1 MVSFGWWACRSGR
14 SSNTCGTITDAA
26 REVEETG
33 AVEEATCIIATW
45 AAEVAA
51 CCNVAPWACRRGQK
65 WKWAKVAPCSYT
77 RRRLTN
83 PLSMLLFPASKY
95 LPPLH
100 QEQSTIKI
108 LLINKVDLMHSFIA
122 NAIYVHKTGT
132 LGAIDVCSLV
142 ITPLYLRYQGATNC
156 QVIASVGQWV
166 LRAEM
171 LSSVRPSHRNR
182 HNSLANH
189 VSKDP
194 PSSLQNTLSS
204 IQTKPLYI
212 STEGLATHFWDWAKP
227 NILYS
232 TGMNYW
238 STYGEDQGILVA
250 MDE

>member
-1 MVSFGWWACRSGR
+1 MLGKGVAWSKAERGNAGRESFGWWACRSGR
-14 SSNTCGTITDAA
+14 SNNTCGTITDAA

-77 RRRLTN
+77 RRCLTN

-95 LPPLH
+95 LPSLC

-108 LLINKVDLMHSFIA
+108 LLINKFVLMHSFIA
-122 NAIYVHKTGT
+122 NAIYVHNTGT
-132 LGAIDVCSLV
+132 LDAIDVCSLV

-189 VSKDP
+189 HGNCQ
-194 PSSLQNTLSS
+194 QNQK
-204 IQTKPLYI
+204 IHPQQWRVRYNMREIVKKN
-212 STEGLATHFWDWAKP
+212 G
-227 NILYS
+227 
-232 TGMNYW
+232 
-238 STYGEDQGILVA
+238 
-250 MDE
+250 